1 MQEELRPE
9 EILQKSN
16 VKKIPTYT
24 IMLSDGVPEFHT
36 LIIRRPVNSLIIEE
50 MWKIIIQEVH
60 QPFHVHASWLWLWL
74 VLVNQA

>member
-9 EILQKSN
+9 EILQKRN

-24 IMLSDGVPEFHT
+24 IMLSDGVPEFHL

-60 QPFHVHASWLWLWL
+60 QLFHVHTC
-74 VLVNQA
+74 

>member
-1 MQEELRPE
+1 
-9 EILQKSN
+9 
-16 VKKIPTYT
+16 
-24 IMLSDGVPEFHT
+24 
-36 LIIRRPVNSLIIEE
+36 